1 MKKAGTAVKNNF
13 RTAAAIAITMLG
25 LTQTAFAQEIGTAYV
40 PFIVNADATVKAERE
55 NAAPILI
62 NVSANTED
70 TLKIPI
76 GGTVSVRQRAQN
88 TLNSTPVIT
97 HNQRGNVSLYLP
109 GQSYHNAE
117 VSLYSVNGRR
127 VLRTNANAGA
137 SQTANNISRPNL
149 VAGVYLMSVTGIN
162 GQNFS
167 SRLTHRGGK
176 LNINV
181 SFGGENFAPVSPA
194 AMALSRQAMVDD
206 SGEWTITVS
215 ADGYADS
222 SYAMDVVVGMNP
234 LQTITLSPANGT
246 FVDERDGQEY
256 RWVRIGEQI
265 WMAENLNWAGD
276 DNNLGWCYGNNSGNC
291 DVYGRLYDWSTVME
305 LPSSCNSSS
314 CANQVQ
320 SRHRGICPV
329 GWHVPSDDEWE
340 ILVKYVDPNATGNF
354 GNIAGARL
362 KSVTGWLDG
371 DTWYVPGTD
380 DFGFS
385 ALPGGGSGDFHNAGY
400 RGYWWNATE
409 YDYHA
414 GYAGV
419 RYMYYHLSVVNKYA
433 DVKTY
438 LFSLRCLRYDPPGF
452 L

>member
-13 RTAAAIAITMLG
+13 RTAAAIAITILG
-25 LTQTAFAQEIGTAYV
+25 LTQTAFAQETGTAYV

-70 TLKIPI
+70 TLKIPLE
-76 GGTVSVRQRAQN
+76 GTVSVRQRAQN

-109 GQSYHNAE
+109 GQSYRNAE

-167 SRLTHRGGK
+167 SRLTHRGGSF
-176 LNINV
+176 NINV
-181 SFGGENFAPVSPA
+181 SFGSENFAPVSPA
-194 AMALSRQAMVDD
+194 TVLSRQAADD
-206 SGEWTITVS
+206 DPDNWTITVS

-222 SYAMDVVVGMNP
+222 LYTLGVIVGMNP
-234 LQTITLSPANGT
+234 LQTITLNPVSSGT
-246 FVDERDGQEY
+246 FVDERDEQEY

-276 DNNLGWCYGNNSGNC
+276 GGGFGWCYGNNSANC
-291 DVYGRLYDWSTVME
+291 DLYGRLYDWSMVMGFE
-305 LPSSCNSSS
+305 SSCNTTS
-314 CANQVQ
+314 CADQAQ
-320 SRHRGICPV
+320 SPHHRGICPQ
-329 GWHVPSDDEWE
+329 GWHVPSDAEWFT
-340 ILVKYVDPNATGNF
+340 LVNFVGSNAGTQ
-354 GNIAGARL
+354 L
-362 KSVTGWLDG
+362 KSTSGWNISSN
-371 DTWYVPGTD
+371 GTD
-380 DFGFS
+380 VHGFS
-385 ALPGGGSGDFHNAGY
+385 ALPGGY
-400 RGYWWNATE
+400 RNTDGGFNTGGFFPANWWSATE
-409 YDYHA
+409 VTATAAWERIIYWSY
-414 GYAGV
+414 
-419 RYMYYHLSVVNKYA
+419 S
-433 DVKTY
+433 DVFRNHGGKSGGP
-438 LFSLRCLRYDPPGF
+438 SLRCLRYDPPGF